1 MGTKKKNNY
10 LVQGSILAAASILVR
25 VIGLAYRIPMT
36 NILGSEG
43 NGIYSISFNIYN
55 IVLILSSYSLPL
67 AVSKMIAA
75 KNVQKKYRES
85 YRIFQHAFVFA
96 LLVGLVACLVLYF
109 GADALAKLYRT
120 PGVEK
125 PLRILAPTV
134 FVVALLGVFR
144 GLFQGKQTMI
154 PTALSQLIEQIVNAF
169 VSVFAAYSFMK
180 AHSASKDIAAYG
192 AAGGTAG
199 TLAGAVSALLFLVLI
214 FAIYYPTLK
223 RQLRRDKE
231 SGYESSWTIYQML
244 IATIFPVILS
254 QTVYQL
260 SGTLDD
266 MMFKNVM
273 AVKGMDD
280 GLSADLIGVYGSQY
294 RLLINVPVSISS
306 AMASSLIPSIVSS
319 VTENNM
325 NRAREKVTSSV
336 KFNMVIAIPAAV
348 GLAVLAKPIMM
359 LLFPS
364 ISNYWGLVASM
375 MIYGSLAVVF
385 YALSTIT
392 SAVLQGIDKMKLPV
406 IHSLISLV
414 IHIIFVL
421 ILLFFTNAGIYALII
436 GNVTFPLVVCILN
449 ALSVKKYMDY
459 RQDVVK
465 TFVVPAICSG
475 IMGVFAFGTYFL
487 VHLLCHQYVIA
498 LFAAIIIAVAV
509 YLLLVLASRCFT
521 QQELKELPFGRKILM
536 IGRKLHFYE
545 VEE

>member
-43 NGIYSISFNIYN
+43 NGIYAISYNIYN

-75 KNVQKKYRES
+75 KNVQKKYQDS
-85 YRIFQHAFVFA
+85 YRIFLHAVVFA
-96 LLVGLVACLVLYF
+96 LVVGTAACLVLYF
-109 GADALAKLYRT
+109 GSDFLAKLYRT

-144 GLFQGKQTMI
+144 GLFQGNQTMI
-154 PTALSQLIEQIVNAF
+154 PTALSQLLEQVVNAF

-180 AHSASKDIAAYG
+180 AHSASKEISAYG

-199 TLAGAVSALLFLVLI
+199 TLAGAISALLFLILI
-214 FAIYYPTLK
+214 FAIYYPTLR
-223 RQLRRDKE
+223 RQLKRDKE
-231 SGYESSWTIYQML
+231 SNYESSKAIYMML
-244 IATIFPVILS
+244 GATILPVILS

-266 MMFKNVM
+266 MMFKNIM

-280 GLSADLIGVYGSQY
+280 GFSADLIGVYGSQY
-294 RLLINVPVSISS
+294 RLLINVPVAISS

-319 VTENNM
+319 VTQNQM
-325 NRAREKVTSSV
+325 DRAREKVTSSI

-348 GLAVLAKPIMM
+348 GLGVLAKPIMM

-364 ISNYWGLVASM
+364 ISNYWGLAASM

-392 SAVLQGIDKMKLPV
+392 SAVLQGIDKMNLPV
-406 IHSLISLV
+406 THSLISLIIHV
-414 IHIIFVL
+414 ILVL
-421 ILLFFTNAGIYALII
+421 FLLYFTNAEIYALII

-449 ALSVKKYMDY
+449 ALSVKKHLDY
-459 RQDVVK
+459 RQDMVK
-465 TFVVPAICSG
+465 TFVVPVACSCV
-475 IMGVFAFGTYFL
+475 MGVLALGTYFL
-487 VHLLCHQYVIA
+487 VHLLCHRYVIA
-498 LFAAIIIAVAV
+498 LFAAILVAVAV
-509 YLLLVLASRCFT
+509 YLLLILASKCFDE
-521 QQELKELPFGRKILM
+521 QELKELPFGRKILVL
-536 IGRKLHFYE
+536 GRKLHFYQT
-545 VEE
+545 EE